1 MRRRISL
8 RVAVFVVF
16 IASLFMSIMDSTIV
30 NVALSS
36 MSRDFGVNIAATDVI
51 VVAYLVSIA
60 VTIPAAGWVGD
71 RWGSKRTFLFALG
84 LFSVASALCGLSQTL
99 GQLVAARIA
108 QGAGAGILTPVST
121 AMLYR
126 TFLPHERIQVS
137 RISIVPTVVAPA
149 TGPILGGFLVDHFS
163 WHWVFLVNV
172 PIGLA
177 TLLFGWAFL
186 QEHREPP
193 AGRFDLAGFVL
204 ASVGFSAVMYALT
217 QGSVFGWASA
227 RILGSLGAGVLA
239 LGALVAVELRIAHP
253 LIQMRLFENR
263 LFRTA
268 NIVSLFGA
276 ASFLGVLFC
285 MPLLLQQGLGN
296 SALNSGSATFPEA
309 LGVLASSQIVAR
321 LYPRV
326 GPRRLMGFG
335 LLWVAAFALLCCAVG
350 PSTSLWLVRLL
361 MFCIGAGMACIFL
374 PFGAAAFA
382 TISSADT
389 GRASVI
395 SNAQNQLGG
404 ALGVAVAS
412 GTLAF
417 VSANHVA
424 AAGTAQLYLGG
435 YYAAFVAAAVLAL
448 VGSLM
453 AFTIRDADAAA
464 SMRRGDAS
472 AEGASL
478 PIAH

>member
-1 MRRRISL
+1 MKRLVSL

-30 NVALSS
+30 NVALST
-36 MSRDFGVNIAATDVI
+36 MSHDFGVNIAATDVI
-51 VVAYLVSIA
+51 VVAYLVSLA

-84 LFSVASALCGLSQTL
+84 LFSLASALCGLSQTL
-99 GQLVAARIA
+99 NQLVAARIL
-108 QGAGAGILTPVST
+108 QGAGAGILSPVST
-121 AMLYR
+121 ALLYR

-137 RISIVPTVVAPA
+137 RISVVPTVIAPA
-149 TGPILGGFLVDHFS
+149 TGPLLGGFLVDHFS
-163 WHWVFLVNV
+163 WHWVFFVNV
-172 PIGLA
+172 PIGIA
-177 TLLFGWAFL
+177 TLLFGWMFL

-193 AGRFDLAGFVL
+193 LGRFDVAGFLL
-204 ASVGFSAVMYALT
+204 ASIGFSVVMYALT
-217 QGSVFGWASA
+217 QGSVYGWTSA
-227 RILGSLGAGVLA
+227 RILGSLLAGALA
-239 LGALVAVELRIAHP
+239 LGALIAVELRTEHP

-268 NIVSLFGA
+268 NVVSLFGA
-276 ASFLGVLFC
+276 ACFLGVLFC

-296 SALNSGSATFPEA
+296 SALDSGSATFPEA
-309 LGVLASSQIVAR
+309 LGVLVSSQIVTR

-335 LLWVAAFALLCCAVG
+335 LLWVAATALLCCTIG
-350 PSTSLWLVRLL
+350 PNTSLWVVRLL
-361 MFCIGAGMACIFL
+361 MFCAGAGMANVFL

-404 ALGVAVAS
+404 ALGVAVIS
-412 GTLAF
+412 GTLAL
-417 VSANHVA
+417 VNANHVA
-424 AAGTAQLYLGG
+424 AAGSAQPYLGG
-435 YYAAFVAAAVLAL
+435 FYAAFVAAAALAL
-448 VGSLM
+448 VGSLF
-453 AFTIRDADAAA
+453 AFTIRDLDAAA
-464 SMRRGDAS
+464 SMRPSDPS
-472 AEGASL
+472 AEGGAL
-478 PIAH
+478 PMAH

>member
-1 MRRRISL
+1 MKRIISL

-30 NVALSS
+30 NVALST

-51 VVAYLVSIA
+51 VVAYLVSLA

-71 RWGSKRTFLFALG
+71 RWGSKRTFLLALA
-84 LFSVASALCGLSQTL
+84 LFSVASALCGLSQSL
-99 GQLVAARIA
+99 YQLVAARIM
-108 QGAGAGILTPVST
+108 QGAGAGILSPVST

-126 TFLPHERIQVS
+126 AFSPHERIQVS
-137 RISIVPTVVAPA
+137 RISIVPTVIAPA
-149 TGPILGGFLVDHFS
+149 TGPLLGGYLVDHFS
-163 WHWVFLVNV
+163 WHWVFFVNV
-172 PIGLA
+172 PIGIA
-177 TLLFGWAFL
+177 TLLFGWMFL

-193 AGRFDLAGFVL
+193 VGRFDVAGFVL

-217 QGSVFGWASA
+217 QGSVYGWGAA
-227 RILGSLGAGVLA
+227 RIVGSLGAGVLA
-239 LGALVAVELRIAHP
+239 LGALVAVELRTEHP

-268 NIVSLFGA
+268 NAVSLFGA

-296 SALNSGSATFPEA
+296 SALNSGSSTFPEA

-335 LLWVAAFALLCCAVG
+335 LLWVMTIVLLCCTIG
-350 PSTSLWLVRLL
+350 PNTSLWVVRLL
-361 MFCIGAGMACIFL
+361 MFCTGAGMAYVFL

-382 TISSADT
+382 TITSADT

-404 ALGVAVAS
+404 ALGVAIMS
-412 GTLAF
+412 GTLAL
-417 VSANHVA
+417 VNANHIA
-424 AAGTAQLYLGG
+424 PGTVDPYLGG
-435 YYAAFVAAAVLAL
+435 YYAAFVAAAILAL
-448 VGSLM
+448 AGSLI
-453 AFTIRDADAAA
+453 AFTIHDLDAAA
-464 SMRRGDAS
+464 SMRPSDAS
-472 AEGASL
+472 AESAPL
-478 PIAH
+478 PIGH